1 MLTSSRF
8 IVIYIE
14 HIIKKLKNTVIRI
27 TNVKHSKQFV
37 VCKSGHLC
45 PDVNNIEYK
54 IKTQK
59 YSFVFYKNNV
69 V

>member
-1 MLTSSRF
+1 MLTSRF

-14 HIIKKLKNTVIRI
+14 HIIIKKLKNTVIRI

-69 V
+69 

>member
-1 MLTSSRF
+1 MLTSRF
-8 IVIYIE
+8 IVIYITYN
-14 HIIKKLKNTVIRI
+14 KKINNIVIRI
-27 TNVKHSKQFV
+27 TNVKHSKQLV

-69 V
+69 

>member
-8 IVIYIE
+8 IVIYNIYN
-14 HIIKKLKNTVIRI
+14 KKINNIVIRI
-27 TNVKHSKQFV
+27 MNVKHSKQFV

-45 PDVNNIEYK
+45 PDVNNIEYI

-59 YSFVFYKNNV
+59 YSFVF
-69 V
+69 

>member
-1 MLTSSRF
+1 MLTSRF

-14 HIIKKLKNTVIRI
+14 HIIIKKLKNIVIRI

-59 YSFVFYKNNV
+59 YSFVF
-69 V
+69 